1 MFILITVLPAQAS
14 QLMGSESPPLPITF
28 TPVSNI
34 SEGCATV
41 LAALQA
47 GLQQGGAWAVK
58 MIDSSGRPG
67 PGFLQGNFLW
77 LGRFSECEAAGMP
90 GGSKFYLINSA
101 LSTKQVV
108 EKKEVPGMP
117 GMPGVPGV
125 PGGPMQVK
133 QGVCLP
139 ASCSEED
146 VSLLALEAV
155 EAIDHFLGSVNV
167 TSLAIVY
174 EAVVDVSEDKD
185 FFGSIYAVSR
195 FCAIFLF
202 VLVVVMSTIL
212 DLLGYEDIALH
223 PYQELRELDAE
234 EGNEK
239 TPEDLEEEVEIT
251 RDVSESALSESS
263 ASLSDCESEHN
274 SCPHDVI
281 EVITLRENEPNTQIA
296 KSSDETEIV
305 VEEEENVEDEE
316 EHVVEEKDE
325 EPEER
330 THVVEVH
337 VTTTEQSPGPEV
349 VR

>member
-1 MFILITVLPAQAS
+1 
-14 QLMGSESPPLPITF
+14 MGFESPHHPITF

-34 SEGCATV
+34 SEGCATG
-41 LAALQA
+41 LATLQA

-101 LSTKQVV
+101 LSTKQVG
-108 EKKEVPGMP
+108 EEAVPGI
-117 GMPGVPGV
+117 PGVPGV

-263 ASLSDCESEHN
+263 ASLSDRESEHN

-281 EVITLRENEPNTQIA
+281 EVVTLSENEPNKPSAT
-296 KSSDETEIV
+296 SSDKTEIV
-305 VEEEENVEDEE
+305 VEEEENAEDEE
-316 EHVVEEKDE
+316 EPFVKEKDE
-325 EPEER
+325 DPEER

-349 VR
+349 A

>member
-34 SEGCATV
+34 SEGCATG

-47 GLQQGGAWAVK
+47 GLQQGGAWALK

-77 LGRFSECEAAGMP
+77 LGRFSECETAGMP
-90 GGSKFYLINSA
+90 GGSRFYMINSA
-101 LSTKQVV
+101 LSTKQVG
-108 EKKEVPGMP
+108 EKKTVP

-146 VSLLALEAV
+146 VSFLALEAV
-155 EAIDHFLGSVNV
+155 QAIDHFLGSVNV

-223 PYQELRELDAE
+223 PYQELRELDPE
-234 EGNEK
+234 EGSEK

-281 EVITLRENEPNTQIA
+281 EVITLSENEPNTQIA

-325 EPEER
+325 DLEER

-337 VTTTEQSPGPEV
+337 VTSTEQPPGPEV
-349 VR
+349 V

>member
-1 MFILITVLPAQAS
+1 
-14 QLMGSESPPLPITF
+14 MGFESPHHPITF

-34 SEGCATV
+34 SEGCATG
-41 LAALQA
+41 LATLQA

-101 LSTKQVV
+101 LSTKQVG
-108 EKKEVPGMP
+108 EEAVPGI
-117 GMPGVPGV
+117 PGVPGV

-263 ASLSDCESEHN
+263 ASLSDRESEHN

-281 EVITLRENEPNTQIA
+281 EVVTLSENEPNKPSAT
-296 KSSDETEIV
+296 SSDKTEIV
-305 VEEEENVEDEE
+305 VEEEENAEDEE
-316 EHVVEEKDE
+316 KPFVKEKDE
-325 EPEER
+325 DPEER

-349 VR
+349 A